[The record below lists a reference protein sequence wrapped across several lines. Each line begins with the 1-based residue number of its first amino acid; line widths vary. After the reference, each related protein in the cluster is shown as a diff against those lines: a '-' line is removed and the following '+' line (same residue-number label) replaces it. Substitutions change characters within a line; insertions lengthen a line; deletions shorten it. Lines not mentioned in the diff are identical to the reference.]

1 MENKKITKIGTNERA
16 RRVIRFL
23 AYFMFFYFGWRLI
36 ALPFIFAGGKE
47 SLTEFYGGTLF
58 FVINLVSS
66 VVFIALGL
74 IAAYYLTK
82 FKKWALITLIVLISL
97 HAINI
102 LITTY
107 GMGRVKLPVVQVT
120 VLIFLILGF
129 RYIKNAE

>member
-1 MENKKITKIGTNERA
+1 
-16 RRVIRFL
+16 
-23 AYFMFFYFGWRLI
+23 
-36 ALPFIFAGGKE
+36 
-47 SLTEFYGGTLF
+47 
-58 FVINLVSS
+58 
-66 VVFIALGL
+66 